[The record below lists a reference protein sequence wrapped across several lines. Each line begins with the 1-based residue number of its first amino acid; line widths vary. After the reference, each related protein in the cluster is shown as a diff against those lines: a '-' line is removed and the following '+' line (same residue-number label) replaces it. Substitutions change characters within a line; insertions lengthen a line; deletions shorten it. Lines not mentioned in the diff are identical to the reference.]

1 MYIKE
6 RRMLLA
12 LVGIT
17 GVGKTYYSD
26 KIAEKLCFN
35 KVKTIRTR
43 KIREGEQNGKTGLF
57 MTQDELSK
65 LEEEGKIAYKFNVF
79 EGTYAYLK
87 EDIFSER
94 DMVFEMHY
102 TTIND
107 WKKVRPDIKTIY
119 IFPKDINITKSKI
132 AERHLSK
139 EQEKTR
145 LEEIEEHYNRMI
157 TDEELKGMF
166 DYIMYNN
173 YDKESEYEIIN
184 LVNGLREKYGVKF

>member
-1 MYIKE
+1 
-6 RRMLLA
+6 MLLA

-26 KIAEKLCFN
+26 KIAEKLCFD
-35 KVKTIRTR
+35 KVRTIRTR

-57 MTQDELSK
+57 MTQEELNK
-65 LEEEGKIAYKFNVF
+65 LEKEGNIAYKFNVF

-119 IFPKDINITKSKI
+119 IFPKDINITKCKI

-157 TDEELKGMF
+157 TDEELRGMF
-166 DYIMYNN
+166 DYIIYNN